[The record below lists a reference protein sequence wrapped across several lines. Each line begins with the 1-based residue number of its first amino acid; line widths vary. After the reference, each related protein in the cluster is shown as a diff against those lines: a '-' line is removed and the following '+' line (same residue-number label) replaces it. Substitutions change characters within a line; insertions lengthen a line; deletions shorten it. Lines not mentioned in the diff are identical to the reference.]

1 MMLRV
6 SGLTAV
12 ATFLVLAVSPAQQ
25 AGAVTVDFDSG
36 VDTIIGSD
44 VVTYTEDG
52 LSITTLYPSG
62 HIHHGDFDGDA
73 SLDMWN
79 HGGGCCSSPY
89 LLSYSGGLFDLLQLD
104 VVGFN
109 AATTLNAN
117 TGPSVLLPA
126 SLGTFV
132 FPGGWTG
139 LSSVTWD
146 ADTPVFDS
154 STAIDNLEFRPSS
167 DGQHPVIPEP
177 SSLTLMGLGLAGLG
191 LRRRKRSPP
200 VPAC

>member
-1 MMLRV
+1 M
-6 SGLTAV
+6 
-12 ATFLVLAVSPAQQ
+12 
-25 AGAVTVDFDSG
+25 VDFDSG
-36 VDTIIGSD
+36 VGDG
-44 VVTYTEDG
+44 VTYTEDG
-52 LSITTLYPSG
+52 FSITTLYPGG
-62 HIHHGDFDGDA
+62 HIHLGDFDGDT
-73 SLDMWN
+73 SLDMEN

-89 LLSYSGGLFDLLQLD
+89 LLSYSGGLFDLLQFD

-109 AATTLNAN
+109 SPTTFFAN
-117 TGPSVLLPA
+117 TGPSVEIPA

-146 ADTPVFDS
+146 AETPVF
-154 STAIDNLEFRPSS
+154 TAEMAIDNLEFRPSS

-191 LRRRKRSPP
+191 LGRRKRSPP